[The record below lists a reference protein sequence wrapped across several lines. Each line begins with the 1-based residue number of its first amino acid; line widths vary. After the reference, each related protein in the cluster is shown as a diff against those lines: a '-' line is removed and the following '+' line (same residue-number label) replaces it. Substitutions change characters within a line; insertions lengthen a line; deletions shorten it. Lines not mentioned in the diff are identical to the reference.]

1 MSSEIVADE
10 NGVIVFSGPESC
22 IVCFVVQPRRV
33 SVVPKIYPDGWMDG
47 WTRYYNYTP
56 SLFFFFFPAKFLAP
70 ICKREKKKDQ
80 HFEKNFNQL
89 KGLHYTTGK
98 LMREKDES
106 K

>member
-10 NGVIVFSGPESC
+10 KGVIVFPGPESC

-70 ICKREKKKDQ
+70 ICKREKRI
-80 HFEKNFNQL
+80 NIL
-89 KGLHYTTGK
+89 KRISINSKVYITQQ
-98 LMREKDES
+98 ES
-106 K
+106 